1 MDENG
6 VSVVV
11 PTVRVSDTTIK
22 SLRSIA
28 LAVNYF
34 QGNKEL
40 IIAVDRKLT
49 IDDFL
54 YVLVK
59 EFSFI
64 KLLETGGSNGSA
76 CTRLGAVRLAKYS
89 VIIFTDD
96 DCIVIVSWVARMY
109 TKVVKYG
116 AVAGNLASMDQKN
129 MYSAIDN
136 YVDQLRIRDKDS
148 NGGAKYISFPNFG
161 IKRSCL
167 PKLPFIGLRV
177 NTTEDIDLACRLRLT
192 GISIYFDESL
202 IVVTEY
208 PKTFSGL
215 LKRKIKHAQGIAF
228 LRYSL
233 DSKNREFLGLAE
245 TPWKMLLRWSSLSFK
260 APFNFFSRICMFLAN
275 LSYCV
280 ALAYYD
286 KVFNKQ
292 NRKELL

>member
-1 MDENG
+1 MDEHG

-11 PTVRVSDTTIK
+11 PTVRVGVTTIK
-22 SLRSIA
+22 SLRSVA

-34 QGNKEL
+34 QGKKEL
-40 IIAVDRKLT
+40 IISVDRKLT

-54 YVLVK
+54 YGLVE
-59 EFSFI
+59 EFRFI
-64 KLLETGGSNGSA
+64 KLLETGGGNGSA
-76 CTRLGAVRLAKYS
+76 HTRLKAVQSAKYS

-96 DCIVIVSWVARMY
+96 DCIVTTSWVTRMY
-109 TKVVKYG
+109 AKVLKYD
-116 AVAGNLASMDQKN
+116 AVAGNLAPMDRKN

-136 YVDQLRIRDKDS
+136 YVDQLRIRDTDS

-167 PKLPFIGLRV
+167 PELPFIGLHA
-177 NTTEDIDLACRLRLT
+177 NTTEDIDLACRLRLI
-192 GISIYFDESL
+192 GVSIHFDESL
-202 IVVTEY
+202 VVAMEY
-208 PKTFSGL
+208 PKTFSDL

-228 LRYSL
+228 LRHSL

-260 APFNFFSRICMFLAN
+260 APLNFFSIICMFLAN

-280 ALAYYD
+280 ALDYYD
-286 KVFNKQ
+286 KVFNK
-292 NRKELL
+292 